1 MFLVPRCLQ
10 KGNSHRLSAG
20 GLCFCLFMFVCL
32 FETVLCSHGCSET
45 NSLDQTGLEL
55 RKISWPLPPR
65 CWGKGCAPPHLALF
79 IIF

>member
-32 FETVLCSHGCSET
+32 FETVLCSHAVLKLT
-45 NSLDQTGLEL
+45 
-55 RKISWPLPPR
+55 
-65 CWGKGCAPPHLALF
+65 H
-79 IIF
+79 